1 MSPWEGLN
9 PPYSTIVADPPWPF
23 AWKAGAG
30 GRRRRATTLGYT
42 TMTIDAIVAMPVGD
56 LVSDEAHLYLWATRE
71 IHREGQAVAVGEII
85 WRKPNFGT
93 GSFPRPG
100 HEPLLVCRRG
110 SLPFAGPR
118 NVHSVQVGV
127 VVLPPV
133 HGLAT
138 MTLAVVGLF
147 SRSPLLGW
155 DSWGHGYEMS
165 GASA

>member
-42 TMTIDAIVAMPVGD
+42 TMTLDAIVAMPVGD

-71 IHREGQAVAVGEII
+71 IHRDSVQDWRQHYDSNHGKGHS
-85 WRKPNFGT
+85 RKPIGAFDLIQAA
-93 GSFPRPG
+93 SPG
-100 HEPLLVCRRG
+100 PYVE
-110 SLPFAGPR
+110 
-118 NVHSVQVGV
+118 
-127 VVLPPV
+127 
-133 HGLAT
+133 
-138 MTLAVVGLF
+138 LF